1 MGINEIDK
9 ASGNDS
15 ITDGRSLPWLQDTE
29 AVAVTSAWQHNLR
42 DVVILNTRNERV
54 AVYGLTENSL
64 GDPSNYETLKQLF
77 LDAANSK

>member
-1 MGINEIDK
+1 LGINEIDK

-15 ITDGRSLPWLQDTE
+15 ITDGRSLPWLQDTG

-77 LDAANSK
+77 LDAANSQ